1 MNGSTWQYHTSKYTD
16 NLNDKEDIMTKDDIK
31 LMESASQ
38 KIREAINILEWIEFE
53 QSDHIVCMLS
63 NMEDLIDTEIMNE
76 A

>member
-1 MNGSTWQYHTSKYTD
+1 
-16 NLNDKEDIMTKDDIK
+16 MTKDDIK